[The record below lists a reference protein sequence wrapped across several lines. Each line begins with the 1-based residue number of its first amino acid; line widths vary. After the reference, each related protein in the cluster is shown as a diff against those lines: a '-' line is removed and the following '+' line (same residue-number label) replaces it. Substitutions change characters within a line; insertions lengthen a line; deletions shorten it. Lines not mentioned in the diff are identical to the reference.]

1 MRFVNRLS
9 FCVLAMS
16 LIALNSSELA
26 ADENPKPEKSKA
38 DQWMEAKLATSQRVF
53 ESLTRGDFQ
62 ALEENSRRLV
72 VLNFMEQ
79 WIRSN
84 SYVDKSDYQGQ
95 LNAFEFATKEL
106 VRHAQAQD
114 VEGALTAYIKMSQS
128 CVRCHELIR
137 KKH

>member
-1 MRFVNRLS
+1 MRLAVLMCAVVS
-9 FCVLAMS
+9 LCVLSSTGWAEEKP
-16 LIALNSSELA
+16 NS
-26 ADENPKPEKSKA
+26 EKSKA
-38 DQWMEAKLATSQRVF
+38 DQWMEAKLASSQRVF

-62 ALEENSRRLV
+62 SLEENSRRLV

-84 SYVDKSDYQGQ
+84 SFVDKSDYQGQ

-114 VEGALTAYIKMSQS
+114 IEGALTAYVKMSQS

-137 KKH
+137 TEH

>member
-1 MRFVNRLS
+1 MRLAVLMCAVVTLS
-9 FCVLAMS
+9 VLSSTGWAEGKP
-16 LIALNSSELA
+16 NS
-26 ADENPKPEKSKA
+26 KKSQS
-38 DQWMEAKLATSQRVF
+38 DQWMEAKLASSQRVF

-62 ALEENSRRLV
+62 SLEENSRRLV

-84 SYVDKSDYQGQ
+84 SFVDKSDYQGQ

-114 VEGALTAYIKMSQS
+114 IEGALTAYVKMSQS

-137 KKH
+137 TEH

>member
-1 MRFVNRLS
+1 LFLCCNNG
-9 FCVLAMS
+9 MS
-16 LIALNSSELA
+16 E
-26 ADENPKPEKSKA
+26 DKPKSVKSKA

-53 ESLTRGDFQ
+53 ESLTRGDFPS
-62 ALEENSRRLV
+62 LEENSRRLV

-106 VRHAQAQD
+106 IRHAQSQD
-114 VEGALTAYIKMSQS
+114 IEGALGAYVKMSQS

-137 KKH
+137 TED